1 MGAGLPRH
9 GLIMTAR
16 FYADPI
22 DPLELTTASYASL
35 IASPFVDEAIAGQ
48 AGHPVVVVRGDD
60 GDELPSPGSLPVVVV
75 WVGAEFAGGGPRE
88 ADLVVG
94 EADLVALLDHIARAP
109 LAACSLAVLMR
120 AMADVSVDAG
130 LAMES
135 AVYSTLQAG
144 PEFESWRRTSPAGA
158 ASPAEAVGDDRPTV
172 LIDRVDD
179 DVVITLDRPD
189 RHNAISTRLRDDLVA
204 TLAVPL
210 ADPSVRSIV
219 LRGNGPSFCSGGDLA
234 EFGTRHDPASAHI
247 TRLAR
252 SPARMIHRLRD
263 RIIADVHGATMGGGI
278 EMAAFAGTVRARAD
292 TRIALPEIGLGL
304 IPGAGGTVSLSRRI
318 GRQRTTALALS
329 GRSIDAATALRW
341 GLIDEIADPAPTAIA
356 TYGGRP

>member
-1 MGAGLPRH
+1 
-9 GLIMTAR
+9 
-16 FYADPI
+16 
-22 DPLELTTASYASL
+22 
-35 IASPFVDEAIAGQ
+35 
-48 AGHPVVVVRGDD
+48 
-60 GDELPSPGSLPVVVV
+60 
-75 WVGAEFAGGGPRE
+75 
-88 ADLVVG
+88 
-94 EADLVALLDHIARAP
+94 
-109 LAACSLAVLMR
+109 
-120 AMADVSVDAG
+120 
-130 LAMES
+130 
-135 AVYSTLQAG
+135 
-144 PEFESWRRTSPAGA
+144 
-158 ASPAEAVGDDRPTV
+158 
-172 LIDRVDD
+172 
-179 DVVITLDRPD
+179 VITLDRPD
-189 RHNAISTRLRDDLVA
+189 RHNAISARLRDDLVA
-204 TLAVPL
+204 ALAVPL

-263 RIIADVHGATMGGGI
+263 RVVADVHGATMGGGI